1 MKKILLV
8 CLVLAAPLLGF
19 GQSVISKAVGEVNLV
34 CHNQGLWNITISL
47 DESVEGEIIT
57 LHFTSPVPAVPVK
70 TELCFSFPQD
80 NILGVWSPHNDYV
93 ELPPD
98 WYWSWHSSLAQNMPL
113 YCFFRQQRQ
122 EPLDS
127 SL

>member
-70 TELCFSFPQD
+70 TEPTMIMSSC
-80 NILGVWSPHNDYV
+80 
-93 ELPPD
+93 LPTGIGPGIPA
-98 WYWSWHSSLAQNMPL
+98 WPRICRYIV
-113 YCFFRQQRQ
+113 F
-122 EPLDS
+122 
-127 SL
+127 